1 MVISYLIVSSVSQLR
16 VTKKSILSQL
26 GVTRKSIL
34 SLFSSF
40 LKEESLVTIDFWHTF
55 MGAFPS
61 RCPISFVSLLNLLR
75 LAAQF
80 LSPRCSVLFAS
91 LLNPHWP
98 RGEFTSARCLVTA
111 GDSHK
116 KTPDRNS
123 SIGSF
128 LCRLFLILRTA
139 GRLLRH
145 P

>member
-16 VTKKSILSQL
+16 
-26 GVTRKSIL
+26 VTRKSIL

-61 RCPISFVSLLNLLR
+61 RCPISFVSLLNLLQ

-80 LSPRCSVLFAS
+80 LSPRCSVLFSS
-91 LLNPHWP
+91 LLNLRWS

>member
-1 MVISYLIVSSVSQLR
+1 MYSPTTSPY
-16 VTKKSILSQL
+16 
-26 GVTRKSIL
+26 GY
-34 SLFSSF
+34 SSF

-61 RCPISFVSLLNLLR
+61 RCPISFVSLLNLLQ

-116 KTPDRNS
+116 KLPTEIVPSGVFYADC
-123 SIGSF
+123 F
-128 LCRLFLILRTA
+128 
-139 GRLLRH
+139 
-145 P
+145 

>member
-1 MVISYLIVSSVSQLR
+1 MVADRGGRRNNVYFYFFVNDRIMYSPTTSPY
-16 VTKKSILSQL
+16 
-26 GVTRKSIL
+26 GY
-34 SLFSSF
+34 SSF
-40 LKEESLVTIDFWHTF
+40 LKEESLITIDFWHTF

-61 RCPISFVSLLNLLR
+61 RCPISFVSLLNLLQ

-80 LSPRCSVLFAS
+80 LSPCCSVLFSS
-91 LLNPHWP
+91 LLNLRWP
-98 RGEFTSARCLVTA
+98 RGEFTSARCLVTT